1 MATKD
6 GFKHRQLHMEDYL
19 LKVTA
24 EQGEQAEVC
33 ARQRIEGDDDGIT
46 DLWTNNLLEL
56 IIRRENL
63 NKAYRRVEKNKGSAG
78 IDRMQVDKLLP
89 YLLEKGDELIRQLRE
104 GTYKPN
110 PVRRVEIPKEEK
122 GKVRKLG
129 IPTVVDRMV
138 QQAIAQELTP
148 LYEVQFSD
156 SSFGFRPGRG
166 QHDALKRC
174 QQLAD
179 EGYVYVVSMDLAA
192 YFDTVNH
199 SKLIEVLSRTIKDSR
214 VVSLIHKY
222 LNAGVMEDG
231 GFHSTEEGV
240 PQGGPLSP
248 LLGNV
253 MLNELDKELE
263 RRGHKYVRYADDCM
277 IFCKSRKSAERTMRN
292 IVPYITNKLFL
303 KVNLEKTAVAHI
315 SKVKYLGYG
324 FYRYK
329 GKCRL
334 RVHRKSVGKMQ
345 KKLRELT
352 CRGNRWSNE
361 ERKRRLETY
370 ISGWI
375 NYFKLADMR
384 KLMQETD
391 KWLRHRI
398 RTVIWKQWKRVRTR
412 YRMLRR
418 LHVEEW
424 KLHEMA
430 NCRKGPWRAA
440 IMLNTV
446 ITKERLVRA
455 GYISMLDQYQKVCE
469 NLRTA

>member
-1 MATKD
+1 VATKD
-6 GFKHRQLHMEDYL
+6 GFEYRQLQFEDYL
-19 LKVTA
+19 LMVSA
-24 EQGEQAEVC
+24 EQKEQAEVC
-33 ARQRIEGDDDGIT
+33 ARQRIAGGDDTIT
-46 DLWTNNLLEL
+46 GLWKKNLLEL
-56 IIRRENL
+56 IIRRDNL
-63 NKAYRRVEKNKGSAG
+63 NKAYRRVKHNKGSAG
-78 IDRMQVDKLLP
+78 IDGMDVDALLP
-89 YLLEKGDELIRQLRE
+89 YLIEEGDELIRQIRE
-104 GTYKPN
+104 GKYKPN

-138 QQAIAQELTP
+138 QQAIAQELVP
-148 LYEVQFSD
+148 IYEVQFSD

-166 QHDALKRC
+166 THDALKRC

-179 EGYVYVVSMDLAA
+179 DGYVYVVSMDLAA

-199 SKLIEVLSRTIKDSR
+199 SKLIEVLSRTVKDGR
-214 VVSLIHKY
+214 VISLIHKF

-263 RRGHKYVRYADDCM
+263 RRGHMFVRYADDCM
-277 IFCKSRKSAERTMRN
+277 IFCKSRKAAERTMRN
-292 IVPYITNKLFL
+292 IVPYITGELFL
-303 KVNLEKTAVAHI
+303 KVNLEKTTVAHI

-334 RVHRKSVGKMQ
+334 RLHPKSEAKM
-345 KKLRELT
+345 KKRLRELT
-352 CRGNRWSNE
+352 HRGNRWSYD
-361 ERKRRLETY
+361 ERKQKLGEY
-370 ISGWI
+370 IRGWM
-375 NYFKLADMR
+375 NHFWRADMR
-384 KLMQETD
+384 KLMTETD
-391 KWLRHRI
+391 EWMRRRI
-398 RTVIWKQWKRVRTR
+398 RAVIWRQWKRVRTR
-412 YRMLRR
+412 YRMLRM

-424 KLHEMA
+424 RVHEMA

-440 IMLNTV
+440 KMLNSV
-446 ITKERLVRA
+446 ITKERLARA
-455 GYISMLDQYQKVCE
+455 GYPSLLSQYLKAYE
-469 NLRTA
+469 NL

>member
-6 GFKHRQLHMEDYL
+6 GFKYRQLHMEDYL
-19 LKVTA
+19 LMVSA
-24 EQGEQAEVC
+24 EQREQAE
-33 ARQRIEGDDDGIT
+33 AYGRGRIAGDDDAIT

-56 IIRRENL
+56 ITRRENL
-63 NKAYRRVEKNKGSAG
+63 NRAYRQVKKNKGSAG
-78 IDRMQVDKLLP
+78 IDRMQVDELLP
-89 YLLEKGDELIRQLRE
+89 YLNKNGDELVRQIRE
-104 GTYKPN
+104 GKYRPN

-156 SSFGFRPGRG
+156 NSYGFRPGRG
-166 QHDALKRC
+166 AHDALKRC
-174 QQLAD
+174 RKLAD

-199 SKLIEVLSRTIKDSR
+199 SKLIEVLTRTIKDGR
-214 VVSLIHKY
+214 VISLIHKF

-263 RRGHKYVRYADDCM
+263 RRGHRFVRYADDCM
-277 IFCKSRKSAERTMRN
+277 IFCKSRKAAERTMRN
-292 IVPYITNKLFL
+292 IVPFITEKLFL
-303 KVNLEKTAVAHI
+303 KVNLDKTTVAHI

-324 FYRYK
+324 FYRYR

-334 RVHRKSVGKMQ
+334 RLHPKSAAKMRKRLK
-345 KKLRELT
+345 ELT
-352 CRGNRWSNE
+352 QKTNRWSND
-361 ERKRRLETY
+361 ERKKKLKDYVR
-370 ISGWI
+370 GWV
-375 NYFKLADMR
+375 NYFKLADM
-384 KLMQETD
+384 KTLLKETD
-391 KWLRHRI
+391 EWLRRRI
-398 RTVIWKQWKRVRTR
+398 RAVIWKQWKRVRTR

-418 LHVEEW
+418 LKVAEW
-424 KLHEMA
+424 RIHELA

-440 IMLNTV
+440 QILSTV
-446 ITKERLVRA
+446 ITKERLTLA
-455 GYISMLDQYQKVCE
+455 GYPSLLGQYQKVCE
-469 NLRTA
+469 NL